1 QISDPKERLEKLL
14 IDASFPRSRGKQ
26 VNIPSNYCVRVA
38 EMIDDFEPLRN
49 LSAFQEL
56 EKELKATLNEHF
68 PDLLS

>member
-1 QISDPKERLEKLL
+1 
-14 IDASFPRSRGKQ
+14 
-26 VNIPSNYCVRVA
+26 
-38 EMIDDFEPLRN
+38 MIDDFEPLRN